1 MTVGGFCIATV
12 RLAAIVGPAWVIGHV
27 LRTRL
32 LGASGASAALAEIV
46 LVLSVL
52 LVGAELLGIVSLLRF
67 AALVGLFVVG
77 AVVALIWDRGRP
89 AEPGAEPV
97 AGEEGRESTR
107 PPGRIRFGGCYAV
120 LAVVVVAAQWCLG
133 TANSLGA
140 GMLNFDTLWYH
151 MPFAAGFAQTG
162 SITGIHFT
170 QADPYVAYYPANSEL
185 FHALGIVA
193 LRNDFLSP
201 AINLMW
207 LAIALLAAWSIGARW
222 RVQPLTLL
230 AGALILSL
238 PVMSLTQAGE
248 ARNDVAGLAMLL
260 AAIALVADAEES
272 GSKLAV
278 AGLALGIAVGTK
290 YTFVIPAAVIVA
302 GITLRAARGERAR
315 ALGLLAAPLVLTGG
329 YWYVRALV
337 VIGNPLG
344 LRMHLGPVTL
354 PGPVSPLASSQQ
366 QTVASEIGHL
376 SLWASRFAPALYH
389 TLGPLFPLIL
399 IAYVAAV
406 IGGLAVASDPTVR
419 ILAIAAALAG
429 VSYLFFPTGA
439 TQIAEH
445 TNLFEANLRYAAPAL
460 MLGALLIPIVVRV
473 RVPRALPI
481 LGPALLIALFASQFE
496 TGLWPS
502 QTARHIVFI
511 AAIAALAAV
520 ATACRPARRLR
531 GRRLAIVL
539 VSLLALA
546 AAGTFVVQRHYFDRR
561 YLLGDADIPGLGAIY
576 RWAQGVSHVRIAV
589 YGSLAQYPLY
599 GARDTNVVDY
609 LGVRTGG
616 GGYRPIATCSG
627 WRTAISRG
635 DYQYVALTPAPAPS
649 PSIPV
654 AWTQQDPG
662 LSLVLHPA
670 ADAFVFKVT
679 GPPQAPCD

>member
-1 MTVGGFCIATV
+1 MTFGGFCIATV

-27 LRTRL
+27 LRLRL
-32 LGASGASAALAEIV
+32 LRGRGASAALAEIV

-52 LVGAELLGIVSLLRF
+52 LVGAELLGVVSLLRF
-67 AALVGLFVVG
+67 AALVVLFAAG
-77 AVVALIWDRGRP
+77 AAVAVIWDRARP
-89 AEPGAEPV
+89 GQRAPEERAREGGAEPG
-97 AGEEGRESTR
+97 GRVR
-107 PPGRIRFGGCYAV
+107 VDRRYAV
-120 LAVVVVAAQWCLG
+120 VAVVVVAAQWCLG

-151 MPFAAGFAQTG
+151 MPFAAGFAETG

-185 FHALGIVA
+185 FHALGIIA

-201 AINLMW
+201 ALNLMW
-207 LAIALLAAWSIGARW
+207 LAIALLAAWRVGARW
-222 RVQPLTLL
+222 RVQPLTLI

-260 AAIALVADAEES
+260 AAIALVTDHEES

-302 GITLRAARGERAR
+302 GMTLRAAPGGRAR

-337 VIGNPLG
+337 VVGNPVG

-354 PGPVSPLASSQQ
+354 PGPSSPLANSQQ

-389 TLGPLFPLIL
+389 TLGPLFGLIL
-399 IAYVAAV
+399 IVYVAAV
-406 IGGLAVASDPTVR
+406 IGGLAVSRDPAVR

-429 VSYLFFPTGA
+429 LSYLFFPTGA

-460 MLGALLIPIVVRV
+460 MLGALLIPIVARV
-473 RVPRALPI
+473 RAPRTLPT

-502 QTARHIVFI
+502 QTARHVAFI
-511 AAIAALAAV
+511 AAIAALAISCW
-520 ATACRPARRLR
+520 TARRLR
-531 GRRLAIVL
+531 GRRLTLAA

-546 AAGTFVVQRHYFDRR
+546 AAGTFAVQRHYFDRR

-576 RWAQGVSHVRIAV
+576 RWAQGVGHVRIAV

-627 WRTAISRG
+627 WRSAIG
-635 DYQYVALTPAPAPS
+635 AGGYQYVALTPAPSPS

-662 LSLVLHPA
+662 LTQILHPA
-670 ADAFVFKVT
+670 SDAFVFKVT
-679 GPPQAPCD
+679 EAVRAPCD